1 MALFS
6 KRRAPEDQP
15 KTSIWRESIELSTL
29 LGFAPT
35 QVKAAPMPTLFDPGR
50 EFDVCHVGLVLR
62 AVLGVQ
68 ACLALGTAMASQ
80 NLGQWFALLSTGT
93 VVTMFGLLTWLLAVC
108 GFKRVLGRLGEGGQ
122 WLLLTGLGALC
133 GLFGWVALDAVSV
146 IETTNFRLISVALCG
161 ASVGGVMLA
170 WLKLRERTQRPAN
183 ALAQLV
189 ELQSRIRPHFLFN
202 TLNSAIALV
211 QIDPARA
218 ESVLEDLAELFR
230 VALADASASVSLE
243 EEIDL
248 ARRYLAIEQIRFG
261 KRLRITWR
269 LDPAAK
275 RARVPPLLLQP
286 LVENAVRHG
295 VEPNEEGGEL
305 EIITNQK
312 GSEVEIRITN
322 TVGQP
327 TKQPGHGLALPNV
340 RQRLHLLHDVAAVF
354 DVDAKPDRYSLR
366 IVVPLR

>member
-1 MALFS
+1 
-6 KRRAPEDQP
+6 
-15 KTSIWRESIELSTL
+15 
-29 LGFAPT
+29 
-35 QVKAAPMPTLFDPGR
+35 
-50 EFDVCHVGLVLR
+50 
-62 AVLGVQ
+62 
-68 ACLALGTAMASQ
+68 
-80 NLGQWFALLSTGT
+80 
-93 VVTMFGLLTWLLAVC
+93 
-108 GFKRVLGRLGEGGQ
+108 
-122 WLLLTGLGALC
+122 
-133 GLFGWVALDAVSV
+133 
-146 IETTNFRLISVALCG
+146 
-161 ASVGGVMLA
+161 MLA

-327 TKQPGHGLALPNV
+327 TQATRPRPGPAQCASAASAARCGGRVRRGRQARPLQPAHRDALAMNPLKILIVDDEPLARLRLRGLVEAIHD
-340 RQRLHLLHDVAAVF
+340 QRGELRLEVVAEA
-354 DVDAKPDRYSLR
+354 ATGTQAGAYCASTPATWCCSTTQM
-366 IVVPLR
+366 PGP

>member
-1 MALFS
+1 M
-6 KRRAPEDQP
+6 
-15 KTSIWRESIELSTL
+15 
-29 LGFAPT
+29 
-35 QVKAAPMPTLFDPGR
+35 
-50 EFDVCHVGLVLR
+50 
-62 AVLGVQ
+62 
-68 ACLALGTAMASQ
+68 
-80 NLGQWFALLSTGT
+80 
-93 VVTMFGLLTWLLAVC
+93 
-108 GFKRVLGRLGEGGQ
+108 LGRLGEGGQ

-248 ARRYLAIEQIRFG
+248 ARRYLAIEQIRFASACASPG
-261 KRLRITWR
+261 GST
-269 LDPAAK
+269 PPPSVH
-275 RARVPPLLLQP
+275 RVLPLLLQP
-286 LVENAVRHG
+286 WSRTPCA
-295 VEPNEEGGEL
+295 
-305 EIITNQK
+305 TA
-312 GSEVEIRITN
+312 SS
-322 TVGQP
+322 P
-327 TKQPGHGLALPNV
+327 TKRAVSWRSSPTRRAARSRSASPTPWVSPAARQPGHGLALPNV
-340 RQRLHLLHDVAAVF
+340 RQRLHLLHDARPVF